1 MEYTVGHSQKQNRFE
16 VDCGGRTAYL
26 EYMIAEGVMD
36 IQHTLVPAELEGRGI
51 GAALVKQALDYAREN
66 RLSVV
71 PSCSFAETYILRHKE
86 YEDLL
91 VP

>member
-1 MEYTVGHSQKQNRFE
+1 MKYTVGHSQKESRFE
-16 VDCGGRTAYL
+16 VSCSGQTAYL
-26 EYMIAEGVMD
+26 EYAIAEGVMD
-36 IQHTLVPAELEGRGI
+36 ILHTLVPAELEGKGI

-66 RLSVV
+66 RLHVA